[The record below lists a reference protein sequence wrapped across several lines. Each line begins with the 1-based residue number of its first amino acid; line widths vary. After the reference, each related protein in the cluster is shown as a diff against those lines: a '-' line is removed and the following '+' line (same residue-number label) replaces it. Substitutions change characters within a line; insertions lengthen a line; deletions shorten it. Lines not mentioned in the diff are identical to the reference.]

1 MRPRREDKNRSVN
14 ERILILCEGGK
25 TEPNYFNGIK
35 RDKAISNR
43 LAALRIHVHHTKKN
57 TAKELIAEAVELI
70 KEAKEEKNPYNSS
83 WIIVDRDGYTKHPE
97 AFDRARAHGIH
108 VSFSSPCFEY
118 WILLHFEYTTSPF
131 TNCEEVIG
139 RLSRFMQ
146 GYAKAGDH
154 YSLLKG
160 SIGEAIA
167 RGERIIAHQNEVGT
181 NQIWTSNP
189 YSDVGILVSKLIN
202 L

>member
-1 MRPRREDKNRSVN
+1 MHSIKKKSVGIFLSTAGTYQAGLEHCPTFRSLNGAEMRPRREDKNRSVN

-97 AFDRARAHGIH
+97 AFDRARA
-108 VSFSSPCFEY
+108 
-118 WILLHFEYTTSPF
+118 
-131 TNCEEVIG
+131 
-139 RLSRFMQ
+139 
-146 GYAKAGDH
+146 
-154 YSLLKG
+154 
-160 SIGEAIA
+160 
-167 RGERIIAHQNEVGT
+167 
-181 NQIWTSNP
+181 
-189 YSDVGILVSKLIN
+189 
-202 L
+202 